1 MENIEVIEQNEK
13 IFKILDELVEMS
25 SDIESI
31 TVKLEGHQE
40 GREHILEDILFY
52 RSNIDYLIEERMVSL
67 KDITGLRL
75 SIKSLINECIKSS
88 LEYVGTD
95 REEIERLGH
104 LLR

>member
-1 MENIEVIEQNEK
+1 MENIEVIEQNKK

-40 GREHILEDILFY
+40 GREHILKDVLFN
-52 RSNIDYLIEERMVSL
+52 RGCIDYLLDERGDSIEDVESL
-67 KDITGLRL
+67 KASIRL
-75 SIKSLINECIKSS
+75 LVNESIKSS